1 MKGRVEPAGGSDEDL
16 CGQLDGN
23 TSWEWTI
30 PLWIWSASDEKLK
43 KTLDWQDQWARLMH
57 GKLPHLMG
65 FIKGEVPIDEYTQ
78 LHKNTKQLMNETSQ
92 IMGCE
97 NNKQLIWIGP

>member
-1 MKGRVEPAGGSDEDL
+1 
-16 CGQLDGN
+16 
-23 TSWEWTI
+23 
-30 PLWIWSASDEKLK
+30 
-43 KTLDWQDQWARLMH
+43 
-57 GKLPHLMG
+57 MG